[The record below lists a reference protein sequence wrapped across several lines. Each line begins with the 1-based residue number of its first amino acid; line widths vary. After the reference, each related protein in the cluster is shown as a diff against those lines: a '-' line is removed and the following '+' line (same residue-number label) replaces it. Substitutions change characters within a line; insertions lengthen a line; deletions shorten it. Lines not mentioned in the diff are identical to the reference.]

1 VRLYLRP
8 TKRRH
13 NGRRDVSAKV
23 AGDRTLD
30 ILWMDLD
37 EREAALRQLVEEVL
51 TENPPPSDPD
61 AVVATYF
68 LALRSKSLKQA
79 ADEIAYHATSGI
91 HNPPAGTLLQE
102 CTGWAVGTIPFDST
116 GRIGLLRALAALGL
130 AITRRTGHGGAGPTA
145 AENARLEELA
155 LRILSVP
162 AA

>member
-1 VRLYLRP
+1 MPRWPEIGRWTSSGWISTNDRPRFASWSRRFSRRILRQA
-8 TKRRH
+8 T
-13 NGRRDVSAKV
+13 
-23 AGDRTLD
+23 RTLSS
-30 ILWMDLD
+30 
-37 EREAALRQLVEEVL
+37 
-51 TENPPPSDPD
+51 PP
-61 AVVATYF
+61 YF